1 MFSTYNPLSVEM
13 REGIFVAGAHCDN
26 ILKIK
31 PPLVFSRG
39 DAVRLVEELQAVLNC
54 FDALPGRE
62 RNALLE
68 PWVVPAGARRECT
81 LAAPAAAALH
91 PGAAQKK
98 QRI

>member
-1 MFSTYNPLSVEM
+1 MW
-13 REGIFVAGAHCDN
+13 EGMDVAGAHCDN

-31 PPLVFSRG
+31 PPLVFSLG
-39 DAVRLVEELQAVLNC
+39 DAMRLVEELLAVLEC

-62 RNALLE
+62 REALLE

-81 LAAPAAAALH
+81 LAAPAAAAIQ

-98 QRI
+98 QKI

>member
-1 MFSTYNPLSVEM
+1 M
-13 REGIFVAGAHCDN
+13 GVAGAHCDN

-39 DAVRLVEELQAVLNC
+39 DAMRLAEELQAVLEC

-68 PWVVPAGARRECT
+68 PWVAPAGPLRDCP
-81 LAAPAAAALH
+81 PAAAAIQ
-91 PGAAQKK
+91 PGATQKK
-98 QRI
+98 RKI